1 MHKFGKKEIFPREL
15 QWILQFM
22 TKTLVLSYWFFVW
35 LIYQF
40 WDLIFSDIY
49 FIGKIEGT
57 SANIFFP
64 QCAYAIF
71 FPTEE
76 IQRDSN
82 RCVILKITFF
92 KILSTEELLHI
103 SYSKVLLMSYISKYN
118 PEVYRAFPTSGKSKR
133 AFPSPRSL

>member
-1 MHKFGKKEIFPREL
+1 MHKFRKKEIFPLEF
-15 QWILQFM
+15 QWILQFI
-22 TKTLVLSYWFFVW
+22 TETLVLSYWFFVW

-49 FIGKIEGT
+49 FIGKREGT

-71 FPTEE
+71 SPTED
-76 IQRDSN
+76 IQRDLN
-82 RCVILKITFF
+82 RCVILEITFL
-92 KILSTEELLHI
+92 KILSMEELLHI
-103 SYSKVLLMSYISKYN
+103 SYLKVLLISYISKYN